1 MSTDDPRISEAEL
14 AADDAACDEFESEAA
29 YEADNE
35 TAVQAA
41 EFDLAKFR
49 QEAIAAYELL
59 SQDKIWVDIHGRVHS
74 IDAMSVRYKVN
85 CLEFIRKRVAFFAAR
100 YPWGAI
106 YAMDLPSGLAE
117 LGPLG
122 DDGQPTAGRS
132 VPRSA
137 VMLDDGGNMSAAF
150 DEYIDSIIDAIRED
164 QVRWLDE
171 TPLMRALSAQV
182 LAGEGGAV
190 GERPED
196 APRECPPG
204 ERCGKC
210 GKAAHIRAVHRRNS
224 AGLVRLCTG
233 EWVRFRSR
241 ARV

>member
-1 MSTDDPRISEAEL
+1 MTDDPAQS
-14 AADDAACDEFESEAA
+14 
-29 YEADNE
+29 
-35 TAVQAA
+35 A

-74 IDAMSVRYKVN
+74 IDAMSVRYKAN

-106 YAMDLPSGLAE
+106 FAMDLPSGLATVVPDE
-117 LGPLG
+117 R
-122 DDGQPTAGRS
+122 GQPVAGQS

-137 VMLDDGGNMSAAF
+137 VMLDGGGNMSAAF

-171 TPLMRALSAQV
+171 TPLMKALSEQV
-182 LAGEGGAV
+182 LRGEGGAV

-196 APRECPPG
+196 APRECAPG
-204 ERCGKC
+204 ERCDRC
-210 GKAAHIRAVHRRNS
+210 GKAAHIRAVHQRNS